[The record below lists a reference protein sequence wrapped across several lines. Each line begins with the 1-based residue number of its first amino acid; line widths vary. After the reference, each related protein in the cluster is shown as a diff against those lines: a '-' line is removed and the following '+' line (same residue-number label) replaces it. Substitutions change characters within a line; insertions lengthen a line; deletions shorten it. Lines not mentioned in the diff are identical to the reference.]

1 MLLIVSL
8 LIDSKKGGELWFLF
22 VLCIGGITFQW
33 QAVIRNHADILFAM
47 LLNFHAVNILIEP
60 FALLLT
66 AVPAILR
73 NIVKMWLQKVH
84 LYIDTRPQA
93 VRNLKLGLELLF
105 FLFWTIFSKENQV
118 FTSTPVKASSKCL
131 SFIDS
136 RIRRPTKISAFTLTY
151 IK

>member
-22 VLCIGGITFQW
+22 VLCIGSITFQW

-93 VRNLKLGLELLF
+93 VRNLKLGLELF
-105 FLFWTIFSKENQV
+105 FLYFGQFSRRKTKYSLRHLSKLHQNAC
-118 FTSTPVKASSKCL
+118 PSSIPESEGQQRFL
-131 SFIDS
+131 PLPLLI
-136 RIRRPTKISAFTLTY
+136 
-151 IK
+151 